1 MKVTILGAGLMGKE
15 VARDMVNSEKVERV
29 FLADLDITQ
38 AQAFVDQLNSD
49 KIELLQMDAN
59 DEDQLRQAIG
69 KADVVVNALLYTF
82 NVRVAKAAIDL
93 GVHAVDLGGHIDGI
107 TDEVLQLNE
116 LAQSKGV
123 TIIPDLGVAPGMTNI
138 LVGYGASK
146 LDTVNAVKIYVGG
159 IPVVKQPPLD
169 YNVVFSL
176 DGVFDH
182 YTKPSTIIR
191 GGVKRELVSLTE
203 IENLYFPGFPGLEAF
218 HTSGGL
224 STLPQT
230 FSNLQSLEYK
240 TIRYAGHADRFKLL
254 VDLGLT
260 AKGNMLTLK
269 DGHTVEMRE
278 VLKEYLQ
285 EKLDLGDKED
295 VVLLR
300 VEVHGEVKEERAS
313 FQYEMV
319 TYRDSK
325 SSQTAMALATAN
337 TISIVAQLIGDGTI
351 TERGII
357 PPEIGVPGEIYM
369 NEMYK
374 HGVTITE
381 TVLLSTNIIK
391 G

>member
-29 FLADLDITQ
+29 FLADLDIAQ
-38 AQAFVDQLNSD
+38 AQTFVDQLNSD
-49 KIELLQMDAN
+49 KIELFQMDAN
-59 DEDQLRQAIG
+59 DDEQLRQAIG

-82 NVRVAKAAIDL
+82 NVRVAKAAINL

-107 TDEVLQLNE
+107 TDEVLKLNE
-116 LAQSKGV
+116 LAEAKGV

-182 YTKPSTIIR
+182 YTNPSLIIR

-203 IENLYFPGFPGLEAF
+203 VENLYFPGFPGLEAF

-224 STLPQT
+224 STLAQT

-240 TIRYAGHADRFKLL
+240 TIRYAGHADRFKFL

-260 AKGNMLTLK
+260 AKGNSLTLK

-285 EKLDLGDKED
+285 EKLDLGDKKD

-325 SSQTAMALATAN
+325 SSQTAMAMATAN

-351 TERGII
+351 SKRGVI
-357 PPEIGVPGEIYM
+357 PPEIGVPGEVYM
-369 NEMYK
+369 TEMYN
-374 HGVTITE
+374 HGVTISE